1 VGSEQVNAL
10 ILEEETG
17 KEAVMNDAGQKV
29 AGLKK
34 VTLSFE
40 AGTEKDK
47 MDLTSGPQSYELVA
61 GIGADGFTLFE
72 YALLNKKVGDVVQ
85 LEVHSQEM
93 GDMFGHIDMPLPP
106 SARALDTFFLTV
118 SVDRIEDVDQAGLVR
133 AMAGAV
139 RDCGG
144 DCCGHH

>member
-1 VGSEQVNAL
+1 M
-10 ILEEETG
+10 
-17 KEAVMNDAGQKV
+17 KESDQEV

-40 AGTEKDK
+40 AGTAKDK

-61 GIGADGFTLFE
+61 GIGTDGFTPFE
-72 YALLNKKVGDVVQ
+72 YALLGKKVGDTVKLKVD
-85 LEVHSQEM
+85 SKGM
-93 GDMFGHIDMPLPP
+93 GEMFGHIDIPLPP
-106 SARALDTFFLTV
+106 SAKDLDTFFL
-118 SVDRIEDVDQAGLVR
+118 SARVDRIEDVDQSVLIR

>member
-1 VGSEQVNAL
+1 MKDVDQE
-10 ILEEETG
+10 
-17 KEAVMNDAGQKV
+17 V

-40 AGTEKDK
+40 AGTAKDK
-47 MDLTSGPQSYELVA
+47 MDLTSGPQSCELVA
-61 GIGADGFTLFE
+61 GIGANGFTPFE
-72 YALLNKKVGDVVQ
+72 YALLDKKVGDVVQ
-85 LEVHSQEM
+85 LEVHSQGM
-93 GDMFGHIDMPLPP
+93 GEMFGHIDMPLPQ
-106 SARALDTFFLTV
+106 STRELDAFFLNV
-118 SVDRIEDVDQAGLVR
+118 RVDRIEDVDQAGLVR

>member
-1 VGSEQVNAL
+1 M
-10 ILEEETG
+10 
-17 KEAVMNDAGQKV
+17 KESDQEV

-40 AGTEKDK
+40 VGTETDK

-61 GIGADGFTLFE
+61 GIGTDGFTPFE
-72 YALLNKKVGDVVQ
+72 YALLGKKVGDTVKLKVD
-85 LEVHSQEM
+85 SKGIGEM
-93 GDMFGHIDMPLPP
+93 LGHIDIPMPP
-106 SARALDTFFLTV
+106 SAKDLDTFFLTLR
-118 SVDRIEDVDQAGLVR
+118 VDRIEDVDQSGLIR